1 MVSVQAKA
9 LRHRGRRSAAAH
21 GPTTSANFCTTSI
34 DSADSAANSVAHDRH
49 SARTRKQ
56 LATMIQLKVRTS
68 RAGKVRD
75 SHSCNTI

>member
-9 LRHRGRRSAAAH
+9 LRHRGRRSAAAQ
-21 GPTTSANFCTTSI
+21 GPTTSANFCTSI

-49 SARTRKQ
+49 SARTRTQ
-56 LATMIQLKVRTS
+56 LATMIQLKVRTPK
-68 RAGKVRD
+68 AGKVRD